1 MRERR
6 GDAMTAEIIYPAD
19 RAAWLAARR
28 QDVTASVAGCLLG
41 VHPYTTAYGLWAL
54 KSGLVADDDT
64 DNAVLRRGR
73 LLEPVVIEMLREDRP
88 DWTVEYRRD
97 NAYFRDPEARIG
109 ATPDAFATRP
119 DIYGRGIVQVKTVAD
134 DKFRR
139 EWIDAE
145 TGEIVLPLW
154 IAVQAI
160 VEANLTGASW
170 ACVAVMVIGRG
181 IDLQIVDVPLNTR
194 VMNRLRREVREFWRM
209 VEAGEEPPIDWNRD
223 GGAIAEV
230 YRDSMPDRKDL
241 TNVDGLDLI
250 VGRFGAARET
260 HRAAAQQID
269 ELRPRILHALG
280 TAEAG
285 FTTNWNIS
293 ARASVRTGPNG
304 EPVKSRAL
312 RITPKENP
320 DARF

>member
-1 MRERR
+1 
-6 GDAMTAEIIYPAD
+6 MTVQIILPAD
-19 RAAWLAARR
+19 RAAWLDARR
-28 QDVTASVAGCLLG
+28 QDVTASVAGALLG
-41 VHPYTTAYGLWAL
+41 IHPYQTPYGLWAE
-54 KSGLVADDDT
+54 KSGRVASDDA
-64 DNAVLRRGR
+64 DNPVLRRGR

-97 NAYFRDPEARIG
+97 NAYYRHVEDRIG
-109 ATPDAFATRP
+109 ATPDAFAIRP

-139 EWIDAE
+139 EWIDAD
-145 TGEIVLPLW
+145 TGEVVLPLW

-160 VEANLTGASW
+160 VEATLTEATW

-181 IDLQIVDVPLNTR
+181 IDLQIVDVPLNSR

-209 VEAGEEPPIDWNRD
+209 VEAGEEPSIDWNRD
-223 GGAIAEV
+223 GASVAEV

-241 TNVDGLDLI
+241 TSVAGLDEI
-250 VGRFGAARET
+250 SGRFVDAREA
-260 HRAAAQQID
+260 HNVSGKAI
-269 ELRPRILHALG
+269 EILRPRILHALG
-280 TAEAG
+280 AAEAG
-285 FTTNWNIS
+285 FTTNWNIT
-293 ARASVRTGPNG
+293 ARTSVRVGPNG
-304 EPVKSRAL
+304 QPVKSRSL